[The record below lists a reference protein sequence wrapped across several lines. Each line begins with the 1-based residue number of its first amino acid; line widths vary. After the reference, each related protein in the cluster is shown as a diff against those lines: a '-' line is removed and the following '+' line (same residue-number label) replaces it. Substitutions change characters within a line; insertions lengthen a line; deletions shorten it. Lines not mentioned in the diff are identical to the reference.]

1 MHQCP
6 FLPMA
11 PAFLKA
17 FLRLLIGRY
26 EWSFDTDVLANV
38 HVLKNDDGL
47 EVDYDLKHL
56 RGGFKANVDMVPI
69 MAKGMRFSTFSQL

>member
-1 MHQCP
+1 
-6 FLPMA
+6 MA

-69 MAKGMRFSTFSQL
+69 MAKGMRFSAFSQL